1 MVMKRNAMR
10 KNLTQSIK
18 KSLGRYLAIVTII
31 ALGSAIFVGLL
42 MTKSDMVATG
52 QKYAG
57 DLKMFDLRLVSTFG
71 WTEEQ
76 LTKIRAMD
84 GVESAEA
91 VIYQDMVVKSGSE
104 EQVFRFYAIPDEMN
118 LLNLRGG
125 RMPQSPDE
133 CLADSFY
140 VDDDILGTR
149 VTISE
154 NNAEDSLESIKY
166 KTFTV
171 VGYCSSP
178 LYFDMNRGTTTIG
191 NGTLAQFVYVPESAF
206 DMEAIPE
213 IHLTMPGDYPLY
225 SEEYDNAMVE
235 LADALEPKLMPMVK
249 QRRIDVL
256 AEAEEAYQEGL
267 EAYEEGVKEL
277 ERGKLDAQQ
286 QLAAGRQKLEEGQLL
301 IDENAQ
307 KLVEGEASLQEARNQ
322 LAEGEKTLADARRTI
337 DSLKALTMKDLLAS
351 KENLQGQITEGEAS
365 ILNLEAQIVAL
376 DQQIAALNAQN
387 NGDIAKLSAMDLR
400 ILEITAEIVN
410 ADTSIGALEGL
421 KLTLDPF
428 NLFENKEINDKIAS
442 LQAQRNQLANELTE
456 LQAQREQLAASLN
469 GPIAQFTELTTQRS
483 LIQSQRDVTKI
494 ALDTAK
500 VSLQTVE
507 ATIGGIDSLFA
518 PMEEELAAGAAELE
532 AGRQQIADG
541 ERELAEGRAALEQAR
556 QELKAG
562 WVEYWNGVARAEKE
576 IADGEQQLAEAW
588 EELQDAREQIDSIKE
603 GSLFILDRNSNVGY
617 STLESAS
624 DIVQGVS
631 RVMPAFFLLVAS
643 LVCITTMTRMID
655 EERTEI
661 GTLKA
666 LGYRNAAIISK
677 YLVYAGSGAVLG
689 CGLGVL
695 LGSAVFPVILWEAY
709 KIMLCMTDTIVLR
722 IDWVLCG
729 IVVGAYTAVMLGVTW
744 YCCRKALQEVPAEL
758 IRPKS
763 PDPGKKILLEYLP
776 LWKHISFLNKVT
788 LRNMFRYHQR
798 LAMMIVGIG
807 GCTALLVTGFG
818 LRDSIVNVVDFQFEN
833 ITTYDMSVYF
843 SEGRTEEQRQDFL
856 SDVKSYAKDAM
867 FYHQSSVE
875 LEKDKQVK
883 EIYLVA
889 GEAGISRFIDLHS
902 GKTPI
907 PFPKKGEVVLSVG
920 VASAL
925 DIQVGDAIQLRDADL
940 RTLNLTVSGIYDN
953 HVHNYAIISPDSI
966 LSQWGEAPEMQMVF
980 LDVKDGLD
988 AYEVSTELAKKP
1000 GVMNVSVSEDL
1011 ALMVSSLME
1020 ALDLVIVVIVVCAG
1034 TLAFVVL
1041 YNLTN
1046 INITERIREIATIKV
1061 LGFRAGETGA
1071 YVFKENLALTAM
1083 GSVCGLGLG
1092 YVLLLFVMAQ
1102 IKIDMVW
1109 FSTVVLP
1116 PSYFWALGLTM
1127 LSACIVDFIFYF
1139 KLDKINMAEALKSVE

>member
-1 MVMKRNAMR
+1 MVMKRNAMT

-18 KSLGRYLAIVTII
+18 KSLGRYLAIVAII
-31 ALGSAIFVGLL
+31 ALGSSMFVGLL

-52 QKYAG
+52 QKYAA
-57 DLKMFDLRLVSTFG
+57 DQNMFDLRLVSTFG
-71 WTEEQ
+71 WTEKQ
-76 LTKIRAMD
+76 LAQIRKMD
-84 GVESAEA
+84 GVETAEA
-91 VIYQDMVVKSGSE
+91 LLYQDMVVQAGSE
-104 EQVFRFYAIPDEMN
+104 EQVYRFYAIPDQLN
-118 LLNLRGG
+118 KINLRGG

-133 CLADSFY
+133 CLADGFFL
-140 VDDDILGTR
+140 DGDILGTT

-154 NNAEDSLESIKY
+154 NNTEDALESIRY
-166 KTFTV
+166 RTFTV
-171 VGYCSSP
+171 VGYCASP

-191 NGTLAQFVYVPESAF
+191 NGTLAQFVYLPAEAF
-206 DMEAIPE
+206 DMEVIPE

-225 SEEYDNAMVE
+225 SEEYDNAME
-235 LADALEPKLMPMVK
+235 DLAEQLEPKLMPMVK
-249 QRRIDVL
+249 QRRKDVL

-267 EAYEEGVKEL
+267 EAYEEGVQEL
-277 ERGKLDAQQ
+277 EQGKLEAQQ
-286 QLAAGRQKLEEGQLL
+286 QLAAGRQQLEEGQLL
-301 IDENAQ
+301 IDENAAKLEQ
-307 KLVEGEASLQEARNQ
+307 GEAELEAARQQLVEGEQ
-322 LAEGEKTLADARRTI
+322 TLVESRETLDA
-337 DSLKALTMKDLLAS
+337 LKALTLKDLQAS
-351 KENLQGQITEGEAS
+351 KENLQGQIAEGEAS
-365 ILNLEAQIVAL
+365 VLELEAQVVAL

-400 ILEITAEIVN
+400 ILELTAEIVSI
-410 ADTSIGALEGL
+410 DTQIGALEGM

-428 NLFENKEINDKIAS
+428 NLFENQDINNKIAA

-456 LQAQREQLAASLN
+456 LQAQRESLAAALN
-469 GPIAQFTELTTQRS
+469 GPIAQLTELSAQKN
-483 LIQSQRDVTKI
+483 LIQSQRDVAKI

-507 ATIGGIDSLFA
+507 ATIGGIDSVFA
-518 PMEEELAAGAAELE
+518 PMEEEIAAGEAQLE

-556 QELKAG
+556 QDLKAG
-562 WVEYWNGVARAEKE
+562 WVEYWNGAAKAERE

-617 STLESAS
+617 NSLESAS

-631 RVMPAFFLLVAS
+631 RVLPAFFLLVAS

-666 LGYRNAAIISK
+666 LGYSNAAIISK

-695 LGSAVFPVILWEAY
+695 LGSAAFPVILWEAY
-709 KIMLCMTDTIVLR
+709 KIMLYMTDSIVLR
-722 IDWVLCG
+722 VNWTLCG
-729 IVVGAYTAVMLGVTW
+729 IVVGAYTAVMLLVTW
-744 YCCRKALQEVPAEL
+744 YCCRRTLKEVPAEL

-776 LWKHISFLNKVT
+776 LWKRISFLNKVT
-788 LRNMFRYHQR
+788 LRNMFRYRQR
-798 LAMMIVGIG
+798 LAMMMVGIG

-818 LRDSIVNVVDFQFEN
+818 LRDSIVNVVDFQFEKV
-833 ITTYDMSVYF
+833 TTYDMAVYF
-843 SEGRTEEQRQDFL
+843 SEGRTEEQQETFL
-856 SDVKSYAKDAM
+856 SEIGDYVESAM

-875 LEKDKQVK
+875 LEMEKQVK

-889 GEAGISRFIDLHS
+889 GEPGIQEFINMHS
-902 GKTPI
+902 GDTPI
-907 PFPKKGEVVLSVG
+907 AFPKKGEVVLSIG
-920 VASAL
+920 IASAL
-925 DIQVGDAIQLRDADL
+925 DIQVGDAIQFRDADL
-940 RTLNLTVSGIYDN
+940 RTLDLTVSGIYDN
-953 HVHNYAIISPDSI
+953 HVYNYAIVSPDTI
-966 LSQWGEAPEMQMVF
+966 QAQWGEDPQMQMAF
-980 LDVKDGLD
+980 VKVREGQS
-988 AYEVSTELAKKP
+988 AHEISTEIAKKP
-1000 GVMNVSVSEDL
+1000 GVMNVSISEDM
-1011 ALMVSSLME
+1011 ALMVKNMME
-1020 ALDLVIVVIVVCAG
+1020 ALDLVIVVVVVCAG

-1071 YVFKENLALTAM
+1071 YVFKENMALTVM
-1083 GSVCGLGLG
+1083 GSIFGLGLG
-1092 YVLLLFVMAQ
+1092 YAMLLFVMSQ

-1109 FSTVVLP
+1109 FSTVVMP

-1139 KLDKINMAEALKSVE
+1139 KLDQINMAEALKSVE